1 MFRLIV
7 KAVLS
12 RLSRNP
18 QNPKMCVCTPCECT
32 NHLWV
37 EMANQESPD
46 FELCGRSGNGKMVYL
61 LTVKKHYTCSICGE
75 RYIGTSR
82 KHVYH

>member
-1 MFRLIV
+1 MFKRIV

-12 RLSRNP
+12 RLSSNP
-18 QNPKMCVCTPCECT
+18 QEPKMCVSTPCECT

-37 EMANQESPD
+37 EMSNQESPD

-61 LTVKKHYTCSICGE
+61 LTVQKHYKCSNCGE
-75 RYIGTSR
+75 GYSRTSR
-82 KHVYH
+82 KRVYH